1 MRNGYGVMADGT
13 RQLVVDQQYNVR
25 REGEHWQYDI
35 VYVDALLPADDLSDY
50 NAVVTSIGG
59 YPMVIHGYHLY
70 DDNTV
75 DWDYSTG
82 GRFIY
87 EEA

>member
-1 MRNGYGVMADGT
+1 MRNGSGLMADDT
-13 RQLVVDQQYNVR
+13 RQLVVDQQYRVR
-25 REGEHWQYDI
+25 NCSFEY
-35 VYVDALLPADDLSDY
+35 YVTVIALLPGDAWSAN
-50 NAVVTSIGG
+50 NARVRTMGG
-59 YPMVIHGYHLY
+59 WDMLIHGYHLY

-87 EEA
+87 EEV